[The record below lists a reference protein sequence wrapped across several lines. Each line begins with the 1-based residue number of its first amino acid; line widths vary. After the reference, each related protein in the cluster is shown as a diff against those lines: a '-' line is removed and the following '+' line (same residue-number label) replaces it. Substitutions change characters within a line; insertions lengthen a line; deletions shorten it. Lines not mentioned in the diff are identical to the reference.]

1 MRISDWSSDV
11 CSSDLVADQIKK
23 LDVPGI
29 HQQPE
34 TRRYYPDGEVT
45 AHLVGFTSV
54 EDKGQEGVELAF
66 NDLLSGT
73 PGSRRVI
80 KDRLG
85 RVIEDVP
92 AVTVPVTG
100 GDLKL
105 SNDARLPSLVSHVL
119 TQACDK

>member
-85 RVIEDVP
+85 RVIADRSEERRDGKGWVS
-92 AVTVPVTG
+92 TVRTG
-100 GDLKL
+100 G
-105 SNDARLPSLVSHVL
+105 LP
-119 TQACDK
+119 DI